1 MAGYKINT
9 QKSTAFL
16 GTEEKINFFKM
27 PFKLICIDRNRPVA
41 SWGWGWAKVRGKEW
55 EGRGSKE
62 HKETFGVIW
71 PLFLIVVMAYWVILL
86 PNRTH
91 GSYSYQTPTK
101 MCSLLYVNYT
111 SIKFGEDVKKQEHLY
126 TDVSIKWCNNLGKQ
140 FDTIL

>member
-62 HKETFGVIW
+62 HKETFGVI
-71 PLFLIVVMAYWVILL
+71 
-86 PNRTH
+86 
-91 GSYSYQTPTK
+91 
-101 MCSLLYVNYT
+101 
-111 SIKFGEDVKKQEHLY
+111 
-126 TDVSIKWCNNLGKQ
+126 
-140 FDTIL
+140 